1 MKRYN
6 RGLLIYHDHAGQN
19 EKSITIAKMMKYL
32 LPVINELTIR
42 KAEEKSDLTTIIREK
57 ASEVDVLLI
66 MGGDGTLNEAL
77 QALAELENR
86 PDVSLLPEGTS
97 NDFARTLHIP
107 VDAEG
112 AAQLLSSGKPK
123 AVDIGRVNDRY
134 FANFAGFGLVTEV
147 SENIDPQLKAYIGP
161 VSYMISALKTIQ
173 ESARLFRYQW
183 KSSRETAPQKGE
195 AVMMMLLNGRSI
207 GTTEIPFANESP
219 DQGSMKLIII
229 KDTGIQLFQDL
240 IEQRWKG
247 ESMITGEAV
256 HIEPITECEIET
268 ETPMNVDTDGE
279 TVAQTP
285 VRFTMFPGHIRF
297 IVPEEDP
304 S

>member
-1 MKRYN
+1 MKRYD

-19 EKSITIAKMMKYL
+19 EKSNTIAKSMKHL

-42 KAEEKSDLTTIIREK
+42 KAEEKKDLTTIIREK
-57 ASEVDVLLI
+57 AAEVGVLLI

-77 QALAELENR
+77 QALAPLDKR
-86 PDVSLLPEGTS
+86 PDVAIIPEGTS
-97 NDFARTLHIP
+97 NDFARTLQIP
-107 VDAEG
+107 VDAEE
-112 AAQLLSSGKPK
+112 AAQLLASGKPK

-134 FANFAGFGLVTEV
+134 FANFAGFGLVTEI

-173 ESARLFRYQW
+173 ESARTFRYQW
-183 KSSRETAPQKGE
+183 RQNRETASHDGE
-195 AVMMMLLNGRSI
+195 AVMIMLLNGRSI
-207 GTTEIPFANESP
+207 GTTEIPFANVFP

-229 KDTGIQLFQDL
+229 KDTGVQLFQEL

-247 ESMITGEAV
+247 EPIITGQAV
-256 HIEPITECEIET
+256 EIEQITECEINT
-268 ETPMNVDTDGE
+268 EIPMKVDTDGE
-279 TVAQTP
+279 TLVQTP
-285 VRFTMFPGHIRF
+285 IRFTVLPKHIRI
-297 IVPEEDP
+297 IVPEHP